1 MTERGLTPAITT
13 ESDECRIYEG
23 QIPPFVE
30 PALDELYG
38 SLYASLPQLSFGG
51 LDGAS
56 TYAESKAGRLHALF
70 LYSRERRGIRVIN
83 EGMAIEADTAI
94 RFADAMFSREPR
106 AACVSF
112 RAIRLTGTPAG
123 RPAVSLARTE
133 DIVLDLPRDESAYL
147 ASLGKSTRK
156 TLRQNLA
163 RAQKLVHAVIP
174 GREVEGALVDAI
186 IDFNRARMADKHRQS
201 AVDAKVREQLL
212 SLVKARGLAS
222 TVTLEGRLCAGTLA
236 CRIGHDMY
244 SLLNSH
250 DPALNSIGLG
260 NIARHLMI
268 VAAIRDG
275 AQRFHLLGG
284 HFPSKRSCGAGR
296 VPLHDLLIY
305 RNMRSMLS
313 DTSRIASLTAQAA
326 AYRVRCAAEDE
337 QTLAQAPWPE
347 RAAAHLARLLRNG
360 LHARRGRGAP
370 TS

>member
-1 MTERGLTPAITT
+1 MTPAITT
-13 ESDECRIYEG
+13 DSDECCIHEG
-23 QIPPFVE
+23 QIPRFVE
-30 PALDELYG
+30 QALDELYG

-51 LDGAS
+51 LDGVS
-56 TYAESKAGRLHALF
+56 TYAERKAGRLHALF
-70 LYSRERRGIRVIN
+70 LYLRERSSIRVIN

-112 RAIRLTGTPAG
+112 RAIRFSGTPAG
-123 RPAVSLARTE
+123 RPTVSLAKTE

-186 IDFNRARMADKHRQS
+186 IGFNRARMADKHRRS
-201 AVDAKVREQLL
+201 AVDAKAREQLL
-212 SLVKARGLAS
+212 SLVRARGLAG
-222 TVTLEGRLCAGTLA
+222 TVTLDGRMCAGTLA
-236 CRIGHDMY
+236 CRIGDDLY
-244 SLLNSH
+244 SLLNAH

-268 VAAIRDG
+268 IAAIRDG
-275 AQRFHLLGG
+275 VQRFHLLGG
-284 HFPSKRSCGAGR
+284 HFPSKRPCGAGR

-313 DTSRIASLTAQAA
+313 DIGRIASLTAQAA
-326 AYRVRCAAEDE
+326 AYRIRCAAEDE
-337 QTLAQAPWPE
+337 QTRAQAPWPE
-347 RAAAHLARLLRNG
+347 RAAAHIARLLRNA
-360 LHARRGRGAP
+360 LHARREKRAS